1 MPLTASTWF
10 RVPGVLW
17 TLIVPSESD
26 SGGITWL
33 NMALDPFFGVKFNGF
48 RGPGYLFKAVFW
60 LLGYVIDCIN
70 MVKGQG
76 VILDLIE

>member
-1 MPLTASTWF
+1 
-10 RVPGVLW
+10 
-17 TLIVPSESD
+17 
-26 SGGITWL
+26 
-33 NMALDPFFGVKFNGF
+33 MALDPFFGVKFNGF

-76 VILDLIE
+76 VILDLIEQKNLVYGG